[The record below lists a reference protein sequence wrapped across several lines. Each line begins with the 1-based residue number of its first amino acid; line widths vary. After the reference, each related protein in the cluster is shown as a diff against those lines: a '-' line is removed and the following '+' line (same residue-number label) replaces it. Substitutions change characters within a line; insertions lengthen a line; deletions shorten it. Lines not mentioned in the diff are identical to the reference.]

1 MDATKSSPLSSFKSK
16 KQLHSPARSD
26 QKARKAPDPEPNP
39 WGVKTPGK
47 PADPPRRLRNRGAA
61 LSIKEIREASMKL
74 RQRGSDPPAPIDPVV
89 EPEVEHVAKPKKS
102 AAEIKLPEKYQL
114 LDKFFSSLDSS
125 IRLLQLKRTAT
136 SFTNIS
142 PQIETLTDRRFT
154 YNHLAQLKFIMPEVI
169 ELEKYLRHD
178 ERTGCMK
185 PDLRITLNAEA
196 IKNECKSKSLSGNL
210 QMRKVFRARLLNFF
224 KSHPEGDEVPEEA
237 LPEPFCR
244 SKKNVISNLV
254 QPSTSSLT
262 SVTPDLASFESRPV
276 ALSQMAPSFKPRFAQ
291 RGSIHHIENSNL
303 NQSVSL
309 EDKSAESPSKKETD
323 AKIVAKSCSKLSLN
337 PSPVCILSSPP
348 VTPVKCINSINDDD
362 QSSIGPVSALMTPVC
377 PATSTP
383 SLRPTKRCYM
393 SPDDN
398 NSYRS
403 PSKLVR
409 RPPPNRPL
417 KFDTPVKSRVKVDDD
432 IFDILPDSLVQSIQ
446 EKERLAAIEMDPSIS
461 QAKYRRKMI
470 AGLPKRFDMIYYLFQ
485 SIKRSVVTKEELI
498 QKIIF
503 GDLKVS
509 DRGEVE
515 EQLRLLQ
522 ELVPEWIYEKLMPSG
537 DILICVNKISS
548 LEEIRTRLSEAKKLT
563 RPRL

>member
-1 MDATKSSPLSSFKSK
+1 MDANKSPLSSFKSK
-16 KQLHSPARSD
+16 DLKT
-26 QKARKAPDPEPNP
+26 RKVPDPDPSP
-39 WGVKTPGK
+39 WDVKTPGK
-47 PADPPRRLRNRGAA
+47 PADPPRRLRNRGSA
-61 LSIKEIREASMKL
+61 LLIKDIREASMKQL
-74 RQRGSDPPAPIDPVV
+74 RQHGSDPSTPIDPSV
-89 EPEVEHVAKPKKS
+89 ETKVEHVAKPKKS

-169 ELEKYLRHD
+169 ELEKVLRHD

-185 PDLRITLNAEA
+185 PDLRITLNAAA
-196 IKNECKSKSLSGNL
+196 IENEGKSKSLSGNL

-224 KSHPEGDEVPEEA
+224 KSHPEGSEVPEEA
-237 LPEPFCR
+237 LPEPFSR
-244 SKKNVISNLV
+244 SKNVISNSA
-254 QPSTSSLT
+254 QTSTSSLT
-262 SVTPDLASFESRPV
+262 SVTPDLASIERRPIT
-276 ALSQMAPSFKPRFAQ
+276 LSQMAPSFKPRFAQ
-291 RGSIHHIENSNL
+291 RGSIHHIENSKQ
-303 NQSVSL
+303 NQSVDL
-309 EDKSAESPSKKETD
+309 ENKSCESPSKKEIG

-337 PSPVCILSSPP
+337 PSPVGMLSSPP
-348 VTPVKCINSINDDD
+348 VTPVKCLNSIKDDN
-362 QSSIGPVSALMTPVC
+362 QSSIGSISSLMTPVG
-377 PATSTP
+377 PTTSTP
-383 SLRPTKRCYM
+383 SLCPPKRCYM
-393 SPDDN
+393 SPDDHD
-398 NSYRS
+398 SYRS

-417 KFDTPVKSRVKVDDD
+417 KFDTPVKSSVKADDD

-446 EKERLAAIEMDPSIS
+446 EKERLAAMEQDPSIS
-461 QAKYRRKMI
+461 QAKHRRKMI

-485 SIKRSVVTKEELI
+485 SIRRSVVTKEELI

-509 DRGEVE
+509 DRCEVE

-522 ELVPEWIYEKLMPSG
+522 ELVPEWFYEKLTSSG
-537 DILICVNKISS
+537 DILLCVNKISS
-548 LEEIRTRLSEAKKLT
+548 PEEIRTRLSEAK
-563 RPRL
+563 